1 MSTFLILY
9 PSMLVSALLLLF
21 AAFSWKANCQY
32 LDGGSRFLAT
42 SSAVAPST
50 GRRVKGNTKFW
61 LAHCPDYPEEALLD
75 NPRSTKMFT
84 ETVRQKRVGNN
95 LNAHQ

>member
-21 AAFSWKANCQY
+21 TGFSWKANCQY

-42 SSAVAPST
+42 SSVVAPPT
-50 GRRVKGNTKFW
+50 GTRVEGNTKFW
-61 LAHCPDYPEEALLD
+61 LVHRPDYLEEALLD
-75 NPRSTKMFT
+75 NPCSTKMFT
-84 ETVRQKRVGNN
+84 ETVR
-95 LNAHQ
+95 

>member
-21 AAFSWKANCQY
+21 TAFSWKANCQY
-32 LDGGSRFLAT
+32 LDGGSTFLAT
-42 SSAVAPST
+42 SSVVAPPT
-50 GRRVKGNTKFW
+50 GRRVEGNTKFW

-75 NPRSTKMFT
+75 NPCSTKMFS

-95 LNAHQ
+95 LNDHQ